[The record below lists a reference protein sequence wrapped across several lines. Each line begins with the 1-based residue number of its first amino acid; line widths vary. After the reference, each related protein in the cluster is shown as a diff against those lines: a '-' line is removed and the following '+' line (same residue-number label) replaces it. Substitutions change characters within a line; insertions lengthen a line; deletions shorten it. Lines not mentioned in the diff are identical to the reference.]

1 MSAKCVRNLGR
12 TNGRV
17 STKRPKEYCNSFSLR
32 QGGKAR
38 FFYKWGQMN
47 NYGESSILVIVITKV
62 APAFFYFCWLK
73 TIISNVIVW
82 TKILSLFVNYTT
94 HTVQVTWA
102 SCCKYDPKN
111 QLSELNNTFCLTH
124 FITWYSLL
132 NTLTRCI
139 LEKKCTLFLFW
150 YQPGLILE
158 QIICIDIRANV
169 SRRKQNR
176 SRYFSEVSRYSRHTR
191 KLESSFLSSTKTPQK
206 HLHLH
211 VDQSPSRHMGSTPR
225 KSESQALHKNCVV
238 SIALDFKL
246 AFDIMKLLHPVRPK
260 QRV

>member
-38 FFYKWGQMN
+38 FFHKWGQMN

-139 LEKKCTLFLFW
+139 LEKKMHSVSILIPAWFDIGANHLYW
-150 YQPGLILE
+150 YTNKRISEKAE
-158 QIICIDIRANV
+158 Q
-169 SRRKQNR
+169 
-176 SRYFSEVSRYSRHTR
+176 
-191 KLESSFLSSTKTPQK
+191 
-206 HLHLH
+206 
-211 VDQSPSRHMGSTPR
+211 
-225 KSESQALHKNCVV
+225 KSIFFR
-238 SIALDFKL
+238 SIALQSPYTQ
-246 AFDIMKLLHPVRPK
+246 I
-260 QRV
+260 RVQLFVLNENAAKTFTFACGSVTQPSHGLYAT